1 MIMMDVIASYL
12 KESIDVFVSHVS
24 KFHKGTDEMGV
35 SEFRKFFLIAQSL
48 IILVA
53 GAGAAIGFV
62 YAWLVIQLILLV
74 PVIVAMIGRTKS
86 MGISPWFVLIIV
98 FTVGAFPLGWMI
110 LTLMCLLI
118 PNGLLKI
125 NK

>member
-1 MIMMDVIASYL
+1 MIMTNAIASYL

-48 IILVA
+48 TILVA
-53 GAGAAIGFV
+53 GAGAAIGFA
-62 YAWLVIQLILLV
+62 YAWLVIQLILIV
-74 PVIVAMIGRTKS
+74 PFIVALIGRAKS
-86 MGISPWFVLIIV
+86 MGISPWFVLIII
-98 FTVGAFPLGWMI
+98 FYVGGFPLGWLI
-110 LTLMCLLI
+110 LVTMCLLT
-118 PNGLLKI
+118 PDGALKL